1 MYQGL
6 LGTFPFTVTELE
18 VSTFRDL
25 KFSREQ
31 VYAEHRVLAGIPC
44 LQHMGRNLDP
54 VSLTVQ
60 IVPLTPVSTVGLRLR
75 LLESVAAG
83 GDEMAWSSASS
94 ITACMCSNPTRS
106 PTASCTTA

>member
-31 VYAEHRVLAGIPC
+31 VC
-44 LQHMGRNLDP
+44 
-54 VSLTVQ
+54 
-60 IVPLTPVSTVGLRLR
+60 STWAVT
-75 LLESVAAG
+75 S
-83 GDEMAWSSASS
+83 
-94 ITACMCSNPTRS
+94 TRYR
-106 PTASCTTA
+106 

>member
-6 LGTFPFTVTELE
+6 LGAFPFTVTELE

-54 VSLTVQ
+54 VALTVQ

-83 GDEMAWSSASS
+83 GDEMALV
-94 ITACMCSNPTRS
+94 IGL
-106 PTASCTTA
+106 

>member
-31 VYAEHRVLAGIPC
+31 VYA
-44 LQHMGRNLDP
+44 
-54 VSLTVQ
+54 
-60 IVPLTPVSTVGLRLR
+60 
-75 LLESVAAG
+75 
-83 GDEMAWSSASS
+83 
-94 ITACMCSNPTRS
+94 
-106 PTASCTTA
+106 